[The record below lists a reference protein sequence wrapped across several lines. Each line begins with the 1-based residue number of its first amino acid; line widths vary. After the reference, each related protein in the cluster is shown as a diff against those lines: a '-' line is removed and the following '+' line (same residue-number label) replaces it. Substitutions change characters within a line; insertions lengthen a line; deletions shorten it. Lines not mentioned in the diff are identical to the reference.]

1 VIDLGPGNVDPEEAG
16 SERRGPRGGESYGQS
31 VARRVSSRL
40 LDLGEAGVGEA
51 GEVDVGLAPE
61 VDIILQLSENLDG

>member
-1 VIDLGPGNVDPEEAG
+1 
-16 SERRGPRGGESYGQS
+16 
-31 VARRVSSRL
+31 